1 MGRIRTVE
9 VVDPK
14 PPRRNVA
21 GKGIATYLGCSDGY
35 RENSGE
41 IEDRFLYGA
50 TAMFM
55 AVADGVGGYGGGDEA
70 ANFVVETVNDSLK
83 KGIVQG
89 RNMDSFLITE
99 AIRDSHRAISKVG
112 SLATKKAG
120 TTLTLATFSSD
131 GDLILANIGD
141 SRATV
146 VTPDGAIYATSD
158 ECLSLVSGK
167 ENVIISGLFAGMEF
181 DRPTI
186 TVIPGEKVPENSL
199 IVLTSDGIHG
209 DRPEERIDIP
219 KIIWENR
226 EGTPGKIADAL
237 TDAAIKNDD
246 RTVMV
251 GRTN

>member
-1 MGRIRTVE
+1 MIPT
-9 VVDPK
+9 P
-14 PPRRNVA
+14 
-21 GKGIATYLGCSDGY
+21 TYLGCSDGY
-35 RENSGE
+35 RDNPGL

-55 AVADGVGGYGGGDEA
+55 AVADGVGGHGGGGEA
-70 ANFVVETVNDSLK
+70 ANLVVETVNNSLK

-99 AIRDSHRAISKVG
+99 AIRDSHRAISEVG
-112 SLATKKAG
+112 SLAAKNAG
-120 TTLTLATFSSD
+120 ATLTLATFSSD
-131 GDLILANIGD
+131 GDLILANLGD
-141 SRATV
+141 SRATI

-158 ECLSLVSGK
+158 ECRSLVRGE
-167 ENVIISGLFAGMEF
+167 ENVINSGVFAGMSFGF

-186 TVIPGEKVPENSL
+186 TIIPGERVPRDSL

-226 EGTPGKIADAL
+226 EGTPGEIADAL
-237 TDAAIKNDD
+237 TNAAIKSDD